1 MQSFLQRHASE
12 IKGVLSGFDRIR
24 FRGTIRWL
32 ASVRGMA
39 SFLGTMHVLLKD
51 FNGWA
56 KDRTERI
63 RRASVSVAEDAG
75 RPLIYLTSS
84 LQRKEQ
90 LALAIA
96 ARDGIREGL
105 ICVLTCVEPCASFK
119 VGPNKATHLLELR
132 YGSMKCLH
140 HYFYLLDRHLGLMHL
155 RLQTWAPFT
164 VHVCI
169 NGREWLARQ
178 LAAKRIPFQQRDNC
192 FVDVGCSRRAQT
204 LLDSQLRTD
213 WAGLLDGLLRKVHPT
228 HATLFGDRPLDYYW
242 SADETEWATD
252 VLFRSRK
259 ALAHVYPRL
268 LRYAMT
274 TFGSGDVLRFLG
286 QAPRVRSCKTAEIT
300 SCLKTRPEGTRVK
313 HARNRNSLKMY
324 DKQETVLRVETTI
337 NDPRD
342 LKVLRPKEGEPAGRK
357 QWRRLRKG
365 VADMHR
371 RAEVSQKS
379 NERIWKHWRS
389 WISRLRSAKPF
400 DLCANR
406 RAGTDEACVACN
418 RWQPPMRPSWRR
430 SDVES
435 S

>member
-192 FVDVGCSRRAQT
+192 FVDVGCSRRARRCST
-204 LLDSQLRTD
+204 ASCAPTGPGCSTGCCGRSIRRTPRCLVT
-213 WAGLLDGLLRKVHPT
+213 GRSTITGPPT
-228 HATLFGDRPLDYYW
+228 KP
-242 SADETEWATD
+242 
-252 VLFRSRK
+252 
-259 ALAHVYPRL
+259 
-268 LRYAMT
+268 
-274 TFGSGDVLRFLG
+274 SGRRTCCF
-286 QAPRVRSCKTAEIT
+286 VRARRWPT
-300 SCLKTRPEGTRVK
+300 SIPGCCDTP
-313 HARNRNSLKMY
+313 
-324 DKQETVLRVETTI
+324 
-337 NDPRD
+337 
-342 LKVLRPKEGEPAGRK
+342 
-357 QWRRLRKG
+357 
-365 VADMHR
+365 
-371 RAEVSQKS
+371 
-379 NERIWKHWRS
+379 
-389 WISRLRSAKPF
+389 
-400 DLCANR
+400 
-406 RAGTDEACVACN
+406 
-418 RWQPPMRPSWRR
+418 
-430 SDVES
+430 
-435 S
+435 